1 MTAHLRRQGEVLGI
15 TRFGIARMKDS
26 VLMLASFEQTTDH
39 LFDGALHGRTDDING
54 ALFALA
60 AHILRHLA
68 GFRLCRNNLCFI
80 PAQHAS
86 RPPGVPNVMCCQ

>member
-1 MTAHLRRQGEVLGI
+1 MLGI

-54 ALFALA
+54 AS
-60 AHILRHLA
+60 
-68 GFRLCRNNLCFI
+68 
-80 PAQHAS
+80 AS
-86 RPPGVPNVMCCQ
+86 PWMDPRSLLVTP